1 MKPRPVLLLPT
12 QAKLRILQALWEMGD
27 PLPLKPSHTL
37 RLSCAS
43 WSLACCAIRGARSGK
58 SHGGSAL
65 RLLGL
70 SLAFALGAMVPGGAA
85 HAQQSPSNATGD
97 LGSQAAP
104 ASGYPVQLAGQAAD
118 SSTSSASI
126 TGSVLDPSGAVIPA
140 ARVKLTGPNGATE
153 QIVLADD
160 QGRFTFSELPA
171 GTFTLTVTST
181 GLTPFTSD
189 SLALAAGQKLE
200 VPGTVLQVARA
211 RSDVQVM
218 ATQEDIAQAQIQ
230 AQEKQRVFGIVP
242 NFYSSYIWNAAPM
255 TSKQKF
261 GLAVRSTTDPV
272 AFLIAG
278 GVAGV
283 EQWHNTF
290 PGYGQGADGY
300 FKRYGAAYADKLI
313 GRMVGS
319 AILPSLLHQ
328 DPRYFYQGS
337 GTIKSR
343 ALYAISQ
350 TVICRGDDGRS
361 KPNYS
366 HILGS
371 FAAAGIS
378 NLYRAPEDR
387 SASLTIRNAFIITGS
402 SAVSNL
408 IREFL
413 LRKITSKVPDYAQGK
428 P

>member
-1 MKPRPVLLLPT
+1 V
-12 QAKLRILQALWEMGD
+12 A
-27 PLPLKPSHTL
+27 TL
-37 RLSCAS
+37 
-43 WSLACCAIRGARSGK
+43 
-58 SHGGSAL
+58 
-65 RLLGL
+65 
-70 SLAFALGAMVPGGAA
+70 
-85 HAQQSPSNATGD
+85 
-97 LGSQAAP
+97 
-104 ASGYPVQLAGQAAD
+104 
-118 SSTSSASI
+118 
-126 TGSVLDPSGAVIPA
+126 
-140 ARVKLTGPNGATE
+140 
-153 QIVLADD
+153 
-160 QGRFTFSELPA
+160 
-171 GTFTLTVTST
+171 
-181 GLTPFTSD
+181 
-189 SLALAAGQKLE
+189 
-200 VPGTVLQVARA
+200 
-211 RSDVQVM
+211 
-218 ATQEDIAQAQIQ
+218 EDIAQAQVQ

-290 PGYGQGADGY
+290 PGYGRGTDGY
-300 FKRYGAAYADKLI
+300 FKRYGAAYADNVI

-319 AILPSLLHQ
+319 AILPSLLKQ

-361 KPNYS
+361 QPNWS
-366 HILGS
+366 HLLGN

-378 NLYRAPEDR
+378 NVYRAPEDR
-387 SASLTIRNAFIITGS
+387 TASLTIRNAFIITGS
-402 SAVSNL
+402 NAVSNL
-408 IREFL
+408 IKEFL